1 LPRKRVDQVLNA
13 KGLLPSIK
21 LNRNTDEKNRLMHM
35 RNDAT
40 VGQDEGMKG
49 RGEGPVYICGTYN
62 VPVTKKNLMQ
72 DRIIIFAKKKG
83 SQTLT
88 FPTSQIHN
96 LTTIM

>member
-1 LPRKRVDQVLNA
+1 
-13 KGLLPSIK
+13 
-21 LNRNTDEKNRLMHM
+21 MHM

-40 VGQDEGMKG
+40 VGKDEGMKG
-49 RGEGPVYICGTYN
+49 RGEGPVYLCGTYN